1 MWRRLS
7 VFAMGF
13 FAIAPS
19 ALAQNPSPLS
29 GLYIGFN
36 GGAIWVADQSSE
48 ADVNAFSD
56 LADVDIEHDWGYQF
70 AGQLGYQLQPNVRV
84 ETEISYETADA
95 ERNIS
100 FLNTNIDIDQEL
112 SILSGTI
119 GIFLDLWPVGPI
131 IPYIG
136 GGVGYAKV
144 EVDGDDNFGDVEQNV
159 FMAFGEAGVPYNLT
173 PELSIAPSV
182 RFNWYG
188 TEEEDNGL
196 LINNVQ
202 LIAVE
207 NVVIADNL
215 YSTQFRLG
223 VKYAF

>member
-7 VFAMGF
+7 VFAMGVL
-13 FAIAPS
+13 AIAPS

-29 GLYIGFN
+29 GFYVGLN
-36 GGAIWVADQSSE
+36 GGAIWIADQSAD
-48 ADVNAFSD
+48 ADVNGIND

-70 AGQLGYQLQPNVRV
+70 AGQLGYQVQPNIRLEAEV
-84 ETEISYETADA
+84 SYSTADA
-95 ERNIS
+95 ERELNVGNI
-100 FLNTNIDIDQEL
+100 NIDVDQEL
-112 SILSGTI
+112 SILSGTA
-119 GIFLDLWPVGPI
+119 GIFLDLWPIGPI
-131 IPYIG
+131 VPYIG

-144 EVDGDDNFGDVEQNV
+144 EVEGDNNLGDAKQNV

-182 RFNWYG
+182 RFNWYR
-188 TEEEDNGL
+188 TEEESDQILSNGVV
-196 LINNVQ
+196 LI
-202 LIAVE
+202 E

-223 VKYAF
+223 LKYAF